1 MQFQGREFDSHN
13 LKSSMLVFRGLYP
26 KMGHKVKLSDILL
39 FYKVDVEYNIPH
51 NRVKLV

>member
-39 FYKVDVEYNIPH
+39 FYKVDVEYNIPY